1 MRLLKI
7 IRNNKWMLRSLAK
20 TVYFNFHYLP
30 LRQAVRL
37 PIWLYKAR
45 LRKLGGS
52 ITITA
57 DRIRPGMIQLGTD
70 RVSVYRNGGISLEIN
85 GDIVFRGSCY
95 IGNDSFIAVDG
106 GKLSFGDFFNATA
119 AVRIVCRKGITFG
132 DRVLLGWN
140 NMVCDSDFHTVRNR
154 LTGKT
159 NATEKEIAIGSH
171 VWIANGCSVMKGSEI
186 PDNVIV
192 AQKSLVNGKLDVP
205 EYSLVAGT
213 PAKLK
218 KEDVDWDV

>member
-1 MRLLKI
+1 MRILKI
-7 IRNNKWMLRSLAK
+7 FIENRWMLRSLAK
-20 TVYFNFHYLP
+20 TVYFNFRYLP
-30 LRQAVRL
+30 AKQAVKL

-52 ITITA
+52 ITIKA
-57 DRIRPGMIQLGTD
+57 DKVRPGMIQLGTD

-85 GDIVFRGSCY
+85 GDIVFGGSCY
-95 IGNDSFIAVDG
+95 IGNDSYIAVDG

-119 AVRIVCRKGITFG
+119 AVKIICRKGVTFG

-140 NMVCDSDFHTVRNR
+140 NMICDSDFHTVKDR
-154 LTGKT
+154 LTGKSG
-159 NATEKEIAIGSH
+159 ATEKEITIGSH

-205 EYSLVAGT
+205 EFSLMAGT

-218 KEDVDWDV
+218 KENVEWNV

>member
-1 MRLLKI
+1 MRLLRI
-7 IRNNKWMLRSLAK
+7 LADNKWMLRSLAK
-20 TVYFNFHYLP
+20 TVYFNFRYLP
-30 LRQAVRL
+30 AKQAVRL

-52 ITITA
+52 ITIDA

-85 GDIVFRGSCY
+85 GDIVFHGSCY

-106 GKLSFGDFFNATA
+106 GRLSFGDFFNATA
-119 AVRIVCRKGITFG
+119 AVRIVCRKAITFG
-132 DRVLLGWN
+132 NGVLLGWN
-140 NMVCDSDFHTVRNR
+140 NMVCDSDFHAVRDM
-154 LTGKT
+154 LSGKAGT
-159 NATEKEIAIGSH
+159 TEKEIAVGSH

-192 AQKSLVNGKLDVP
+192 AQKSLVNSKLDVP
-205 EYSLVAGT
+205 GHSLVAGT
-213 PAKLK
+213 PARLK
-218 KEDVDWDV
+218 KENVDWDV